1 MKLKSFFGNT
11 IEETI
16 RLAGQELGPDAML
29 VNSKRTGAGA
39 RHMGLYEVLVCVE
52 ATETSHA
59 HELKKDGFLAAS
71 LPADKLSQDVSQVKP
86 HDIVGRLAS
95 RVTPAALRSE
105 VAKLIT
111 VEAELGVTG
120 VRSRVVALVAQIWGG
135 SGMRTPA

>member
-1 MKLKSFFGNT
+1 MKQIVFGNT

-29 VNSKRTGAGA
+29 AIRSAPAAGA

-52 ATETSHA
+52 SHGNAATSTQRQRKNGLS
-59 HELKKDGFLAAS
+59 LVAS

-95 RVTPAALRSE
+95 RVTPARLCVLKWPS
-105 VAKLIT
+105 
-111 VEAELGVTG
+111 
-120 VRSRVVALVAQIWGG
+120 
-135 SGMRTPA
+135 